1 MESLQ
6 EKIELLEKSIK
17 KLENRNKKV
26 EADKS
31 WETSNFRKISVAVIT
46 YLIILII
53 MYLLDFKDIFINA
66 LIPTFGF
73 LLSTLSI
80 VKSKHLVKWST
91 SERYNFHKINFW
103 QIFLKKILLLR
114 ANNYI
119 QKVIFYMFA
128 LFYYSFS
135 KLFIKN
141 NDFIWGLHCLNQKFY
156 KFCLILSNLFLKSNK
171 SSVKILG
178 SFSYQYSKAL
188 YGVFTHNSFLRLV
201 CLRFRL

>member
-80 VKSKHLVKWST
+80 D
-91 SERYNFHKINFW
+91 I
-103 QIFLKKILLLR
+103 LKKI
-114 ANNYI
+114 YI
-119 QKVIFYMFA
+119 
-128 LFYYSFS
+128 S
-135 KLFIKN
+135 K
-141 NDFIWGLHCLNQKFY
+141 
-156 KFCLILSNLFLKSNK
+156 NK
-171 SSVKILG
+171 
-178 SFSYQYSKAL
+178 
-188 YGVFTHNSFLRLV
+188 
-201 CLRFRL
+201 

>member
-80 VKSKHLVKWST
+80 VKSKHLVK
-91 SERYNFHKINFW
+91 
-103 QIFLKKILLLR
+103 
-114 ANNYI
+114 
-119 QKVIFYMFA
+119 
-128 LFYYSFS
+128 
-135 KLFIKN
+135 
-141 NDFIWGLHCLNQKFY
+141 
-156 KFCLILSNLFLKSNK
+156 
-171 SSVKILG
+171 
-178 SFSYQYSKAL
+178 
-188 YGVFTHNSFLRLV
+188 
-201 CLRFRL
+201 

>member
-46 YLIILII
+46 YLVILII

-80 VKSKHLVKWST
+80 D
-91 SERYNFHKINFW
+91 I
-103 QIFLKKILLLR
+103 LKKI
-114 ANNYI
+114 YI
-119 QKVIFYMFA
+119 
-128 LFYYSFS
+128 S
-135 KLFIKN
+135 K
-141 NDFIWGLHCLNQKFY
+141 
-156 KFCLILSNLFLKSNK
+156 NK
-171 SSVKILG
+171 
-178 SFSYQYSKAL
+178 
-188 YGVFTHNSFLRLV
+188 
-201 CLRFRL
+201 